1 MLPVFDHSLR
11 SVAQRQDKHVNVR
24 ARVIAHHRAHRLVRT
39 ADGGVSAASARTRGD
54 EAVVGDWVACSRI
67 DDNTLCIESVD
78 ERRSALQR
86 RDRRGRDRT
95 LASNFDCMV
104 IVSAPTPGIDRL
116 IIDQY
121 LVAASSAGV
130 APVLVVNK
138 SDLLQG
144 NALTATRAE
153 LACYARVDYPLVF
166 CAAHDP
172 ATLAPL
178 AARLAAQ
185 SCVFVGQ
192 SGVGKSSLIQ
202 HFVPNRDIA
211 VGALSKAGLGS
222 HTTVAAYWYD
232 TADGGAVI
240 DSPGVREFR
249 VDHLPPRDI
258 ARGFREIAD
267 AAQGC
272 RFSNCSH
279 RHEPACAV
287 KDAVSTDAI
296 DAQRYANYV
305 SLLTDSETN
314 ASVS

>member
-1 MLPVFDHSLR
+1 M
-11 SVAQRQDKHVNVR
+11 
-24 ARVIAHHRAHRLVRT
+24 
-39 ADGGVSAASARTRGD
+39 SAASARTRGD
-54 EAVVGDWVACSRI
+54 EAVVGDWVNCSRI
-67 DDNTLCIESVD
+67 DEHTLCIESVV

-95 LASNFDCMV
+95 LASNFDSMV
-104 IVSAPTPGIDRL
+104 IVSAPSPGIDRL

-121 LVAASSAGV
+121 LVAAESAGV
-130 APVLVVNK
+130 APVLLINK
-138 SDLLQG
+138 VDLLDG
-144 NALTATRAE
+144 DDLAATRAD
-153 LACYARVDYPLVF
+153 LACYRLADYPLVF

-172 ATLAPL
+172 ASLAPL
-178 AARLAAQ
+178 ADVLSGR
-185 SCVFVGQ
+185 SCVFVGP

-258 ARGFREIAD
+258 ALGFREIAD

-287 KDAVSTDAI
+287 KAAVSTHTI
-296 DAQRYANYV
+296 DDRRYANYV

-314 ASVS
+314 ASTP